1 MNILVMGNGG
11 SVVKHEFGKI
21 IDSKFDVIF
30 RMNRFKTEGFEKY
43 VGSKTDAW
51 VTVDYAV
58 DWIINGHDEC
68 PATTPKIL
76 DTIPYVYF
84 FIPEFKYG
92 HESNRI
98 SNLGFNQG
106 KYQLIPSSIEQ
117 QINSRINFKPG
128 WPLTGT
134 ILLQML
140 VNNYGDENI
149 YVHGFDMFD
158 NSYEFYHYY
167 DDTDERKKTDYF
179 LKNNKEHDVSKDK
192 QMMDIFFNEYDVKV
206 LSTSIGDFT
215 NE

>member
-1 MNILVMGNGG
+1 VNVLVMGNGG
-11 SVVKHEFGKI
+11 SVINNEFGEI

-68 PATTPKIL
+68 PATQPRIL

-84 FIPEFKYG
+84 FIPEFKYDY
-92 HESNRI
+92 EFNRI
-98 SNLGFNQG
+98 SSLGFNQD
-106 KYQLIPSSIEQ
+106 KYQIIPKTIES
-117 QINSRINFKPG
+117 QINSRLNFKPG

-140 VNNYGDENI
+140 VNDYENI
-149 YVHGFDMFD
+149 YIHGFDMFD
-158 NSYEFYHYY
+158 KSYEFYHYY
-167 DDTDERKKTDYF
+167 DDKDESKKTDYF
-179 LKNNKEHDVSKDK
+179 LKNNKEHDISKDK
-192 QMMDIFFNEYDVKV
+192 KMMDIFFKEYNVKV
-206 LSTSIGDFT
+206 LSNSIGDFAD
-215 NE
+215 E